1 MRKPG
6 KQHLLLIVAT
16 IFMAASLP
24 MRSSCETTAH
34 PEAAACMA
42 DAETADH
49 AADTDSFL
57 ESSHCDSGCTDCGL
71 PCCVGTAVILTAA
84 PNLAAD
90 TPIQASSLPE
100 SVERPLVDPDP
111 LYHPPRA

>member
-1 MRKPG
+1 MLKPG

-24 MRSSCETTAH
+24 MRSSCETNAH
-34 PEAAACMA
+34 PEAAACTA
-42 DAETADH
+42 DAASADL
-49 AADTDSFL
+49 AAGADSSA

-84 PNLAAD
+84 PNLAAY
-90 TPIQASSLPE
+90 TPIQASSLPDG
-100 SVERPLVDPDP
+100 VEHPLVDPDP
-111 LYHPPRA
+111 LDHPPRV

>member
-6 KQHLLLIVAT
+6 FKHLFLIVAT
-16 IFMAASLP
+16 IFMAATLP

-34 PEAAACMA
+34 PEATACT
-42 DAETADH
+42 AESESAEH
-49 AADTDSFL
+49 AAGEESA

-84 PNLAAD
+84 PILAVVS
-90 TPIQASSLPE
+90 PIQTPVLPD
-100 SVERPLVDPDP
+100 SIERPLVEPDP